1 MMRQS
6 IEELIPHRGA
16 MLLLDEITSFDADA
30 GRMVAT
36 KTVGSEDPYL
46 QGHFPGFPIVP
57 GVITCECIFQTAAA
71 LLSAMS
77 AEGKLAERLDDSVH
91 RVPVVA
97 RVGRVKFKE
106 MIRPG
111 DLIEMKVELT
121 DCMGGAYY
129 LKGSAAVGG
138 QTRASAEFTC
148 MYAEARS

>member
-1 MMRQS
+1 MMLQS

-16 MLLLDEITSFDADA
+16 MLLLDEITEFDAEA

-36 KTVGSEDPYL
+36 KTVRADDPYL

-77 AEGKLAERLDDSVH
+77 VEGKLADRLDSSVTK
-91 RVPVVA
+91 VPVVA
-97 RVGRVKFKE
+97 RVARVKFKE

-111 DLIEMKVELT
+111 DIIEMSVELT
-121 DCMGGAYY
+121 DTMSGAYY
-129 LKGSAAVGG
+129 LRGSASVGG
-138 QTRASAEFTC
+138 RIKASAEFTC
-148 MYAEARS
+148 MYAEVQP